1 MKSRKN
7 DWDDLEEMDEEEI
20 GSHLSGQK
28 RVLATLDS
36 EFRSL
41 RIERKDQ
48 VQIVKSLRSA
58 LGGLEE
64 VDSGRKSLLQ
74 QFHSARKRSQK
85 HKTQRDAVN
94 QSIPPP
100 TEILLEWL
108 HDTHT
113 RLTTVNNDLTSV
125 PMLNRELDAFSRF
138 FEIQAAIKMKR
149 VAEEAHTRYINEV
162 SKLKELSRKLD
173 NNRAAKGEI
182 VSEVNS
188 ENEAE
193 GSGISRKE
201 VSNISK
207 RISEI
212 DARLDQLKSEIT
224 GTKKDISRVEKYV
237 RISANRQGRVKLSDI
252 RSIAASGGVLSQGEM
267 SALLESGRLAK
278 LDDVDEVEKAPN
290 KIKKTRKKG
299 RKLGVSRA
307 GGRRSKTASRRE

>member
-162 SKLKELSRKLD
+162 SKLKELSRNLD

-188 ENEAE
+188 ENNNNDDGPSEKESSQSPKQENNSDRQMNVDQNVENILNAMKE
-193 GSGISRKE
+193 NEQVNKKRKQNNY
-201 VSNISK
+201 SN
-207 RISEI
+207 
-212 DARLDQLKSEIT
+212 
-224 GTKKDISRVEKYV
+224 
-237 RISANRQGRVKLSDI
+237 
-252 RSIAASGGVLSQGEM
+252 
-267 SALLESGRLAK
+267 ESGK
-278 LDDVDEVEKAPN
+278 EW
-290 KIKKTRKKG
+290 
-299 RKLGVSRA
+299 
-307 GGRRSKTASRRE
+307 